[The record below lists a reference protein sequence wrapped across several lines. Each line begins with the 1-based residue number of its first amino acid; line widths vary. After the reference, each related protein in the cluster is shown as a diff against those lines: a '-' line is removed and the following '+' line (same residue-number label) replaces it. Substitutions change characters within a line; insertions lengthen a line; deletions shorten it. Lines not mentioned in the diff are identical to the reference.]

1 MKKKNHVFM
10 FYKRDIDKN
19 KEKKRKMSMIEEH
32 RSVQEDGTLD
42 LRGIVHIKNDK
53 YYNNH
58 SIKTIIIGSSVQTIE
73 KWAFSDCENLEEI
86 IFEEP
91 CQIAK
96 LKEGCFVRCS
106 NLRKIDLPSS
116 IQEINIHVFM
126 HCPLERVILRGP
138 CYIGANCFRIHA
150 LTYLHIADS
159 IQKLDEK
166 AFYQNTGLPFSES
179 PCKIYIRPEFH
190 DEIKRMFQ
198 GREVEF
204 IGNELEEGY
213 VLK

>member
-1 MKKKNHVFM
+1 
-10 FYKRDIDKN
+10 
-19 KEKKRKMSMIEEH
+19 MIEEH

-42 LRGIVHIKNDK
+42 LRGIVHIKFK
-53 YYNNH
+53 EYFNNH

-73 KWAFSDCENLEEI
+73 EWAFFKCQNLEEI
-86 IFEEP
+86 LFEEP
-91 CQIAK
+91 CQIKK
-96 LKEGCFVRCS
+96 LEHCCFADCS

-116 IQEINIHVFM
+116 IENIDRYAFSA
-126 HCPLERVILRGP
+126 CSLERVILRDP
-138 CYIGANCFRIHA
+138 YYIRVNCFLTNS

-159 IQKLDEK
+159 IQKLTQR
-166 AFYQNTGLPFSES
+166 AFYPNTGLPLCDS

-198 GREVEF
+198 GRTIEF
-204 IGNELEEGY
+204 IGNELEEGGY

>member
-1 MKKKNHVFM
+1 MN
-10 FYKRDIDKN
+10 
-19 KEKKRKMSMIEEH
+19 MIEEH
-32 RSVQEDGTLD
+32 RNIQEDKTLD
-42 LRGIVHIKNDK
+42 LRGIIHIKFNE
-53 YYNNH
+53 YNFNH

-73 KWAFSDCENLEEI
+73 KWAFSWCKNLEEI

-96 LKEGCFVRCS
+96 LEHSCFDNCS
-106 NLRKIDLPSS
+106 NLKKIDLPSS
-116 IQEINIHVFM
+116 IQKIDDYAFFC
-126 HCPLERVILRGP
+126 CPLERIILRGP
-138 CYIGANCFRIHA
+138 CRIGGECFRTNS

-159 IQKLDEK
+159 IQKLDKK
-166 AFYQNTGLPFSES
+166 AFHQNIHLPLCDS
-179 PCKIYIRPEFH
+179 PCKIYICPEFH

>member
-1 MKKKNHVFM
+1 
-10 FYKRDIDKN
+10 
-19 KEKKRKMSMIEEH
+19 MIEEH
-32 RSVQEDGTLD
+32 RDVQEDGTLD
-42 LRGIVHIKNDK
+42 LRGIVHIKIK
-53 YYNNH
+53 EYINNI
-58 SIKTIIIGSSVQTIE
+58 SIKTIIIGSSVQKIGSC
-73 KWAFSDCENLEEI
+73 AFLKCQNLEEI

-91 CQIAK
+91 CQITK
-96 LKEGCFVRCS
+96 LEYACFSTCS

-116 IQEINIHVFM
+116 IQEIDRHAFSA
-126 HCPLERVILRGP
+126 CPLERVILRGP
-138 CYIGANCFRIHA
+138 YYIRVNCFRTNS

-159 IQKLDEK
+159 IQKIDEN
-166 AFYQNTGLPFSES
+166 AFYPKDGLPLCES

-204 IGNELEEGY
+204 IGNELSEGH

>member
-1 MKKKNHVFM
+1 M
-10 FYKRDIDKN
+10 ID
-19 KEKKRKMSMIEEH
+19 EH

-42 LRGIVHIKNDK
+42 LRGIVHIKIDE
-53 YYNNH
+53 YFNNH
-58 SIKTIIIGSSVQTIE
+58 SIKTIIIGSSVKKIGSG
-73 KWAFSDCENLEEI
+73 AFSWCQNVEEI

-91 CQIAK
+91 CQIKK
-96 LKEGCFVRCS
+96 LEDLCFFECS

-116 IQEINIHVFM
+116 IEEIDIKAFFW
-126 HCPLERVILRGP
+126 CTLERVILRGP
-138 CYIGANCFRIHA
+138 CRIGHYCFRMNA

-159 IQKLDEK
+159 IQKLDEN
-166 AFYQNTGLPFSES
+166 AFHQKDDAPFNDS

-190 DEIKRMFQ
+190 DEIKHMFQ

-204 IGNELEEGY
+204 IGNELEEGGY

>member
-1 MKKKNHVFM
+1 MN
-10 FYKRDIDKN
+10 R
-19 KEKKRKMSMIEEH
+19 IEEH

-42 LRGIVHIKNDK
+42 LRGIVHIKINE
-53 YYNNH
+53 YYINH
-58 SIKTIIIGSSVQTIE
+58 SIKTIIIGSSVQTIGA
-73 KWAFSDCENLEEI
+73 WAFLRCQNLEEI

-91 CQIAK
+91 CQIVK
-96 LKEGCFVRCS
+96 LTYGCFATCS

-116 IQEINIHVFM
+116 IQEIDRYAFVY
-126 HCPLERVILRGP
+126 CPLERVILRGP
-138 CYIGANCFRIHA
+138 CHIGANCFRTNA

-159 IQKLDEK
+159 IQKLNQC
-166 AFYQNTGLPFSES
+166 AFYQKDDAPFSDS

>member
-1 MKKKNHVFM
+1 M
-10 FYKRDIDKN
+10 FYKGTGKMNMID
-19 KEKKRKMSMIEEH
+19 EH
-32 RSVQEDGTLD
+32 RNVQKDGTLD
-42 LRGIVHIKNDK
+42 LRGIKHIKYDE
-53 YYNNH
+53 YRSNH

-73 KWAFSDCENLEEI
+73 ISSFSNCHNLEEI

-91 CQIAK
+91 CQITK
-96 LKEGCFVRCS
+96 LEYACFFICF
-106 NLRKIDLPSS
+106 NLKKIDLPVS
-116 IQEINIHVFM
+116 IEEIYAHSFSESN
-126 HCPLERVILRGP
+126 LERVILRGP
-138 CYIGANCFRIHA
+138 CHIGANCFRTNA

-159 IQKLDEK
+159 IQKLDEN
-166 AFYQNTGLPFSES
+166 AFYQNGRVPLCKS

>member
-1 MKKKNHVFM
+1 M
-10 FYKRDIDKN
+10 ID
-19 KEKKRKMSMIEEH
+19 EH
-32 RSVQEDGTLD
+32 RDDQEDGTLD
-42 LRGIVHIKNDK
+42 LRGIVHIKFEEYK
-53 YYNNH
+53 NNY
-58 SIKTIIIGSSVQTIE
+58 SIKTIIIGSSVQTIGV
-73 KWAFSDCENLEEI
+73 WAFLFCPNLCEIL
-86 IFEEP
+86 FEEP
-91 CQIAK
+91 CQITK
-96 LKEGCFVRCS
+96 LTHGCFFDCS

-116 IQEINIHVFM
+116 IQEIDKNAFVS
-126 HCPLERVILRGP
+126 CPLERVILRGS
-138 CYIGANCFRIHA
+138 CRIGEGCFRVNF

-159 IQKLDEK
+159 IQKLDEN
-166 AFYQNTGLPFSES
+166 AFCQNDFSSFSES